1 MMGFNFLD
9 IFASAVVFTLAIVLT
24 FVKMPDGE
32 HWRAIRRMNKLLII
46 CYIVMGISNI
56 VTAILMGNDSP
67 SPIMMVSILV
77 VSMYQAMLFT
87 ATCVVFIYPK
97 KISVSWLI
105 INAVVIAII
114 SVGIVTLVCM
124 KGNFV
129 EVGIWTGIIVYA
141 AELAYYCRLFSN
153 SYKNSLRKLEE
164 NFDEDMRD
172 SLRLVKNSFIG
183 ALAVGICALMFVIFR
198 LGIICYNTFTCIYV
212 VYYVYLVI
220 SVINYRIESGYII
233 KAIASDEKASDKSP
247 DNENIEAELPPLAI
261 NPDAETQLSD
271 ALDKWVKEKQYVCN
285 DQTVEEIATELGTTH
300 TMLKW
305 YFTNRMH
312 TTFRTWRQNLR
323 LMEAKRLLSDENIP
337 TSAIPKLIGVVD
349 KSNFHKLFRKQE
361 GMTPQEYRNKIKH

>member
-1 MMGFNFLD
+1 MVASCVGFLGTCFSK
-9 IFASAVVFTLAIVLT
+9 A
-24 FVKMPDGE
+24 K
-32 HWRAIRRMNKLLII
+32 
-46 CYIVMGISNI
+46 
-56 VTAILMGNDSP
+56 TAIIEGCEKNC
-67 SPIMMVSILV
+67 ILCEETRNNKEFVDAILQCVGYINV
-77 VSMYQAMLFT
+77 VM
-87 ATCVVFIYPK
+87 
-97 KISVSWLI
+97 
-105 INAVVIAII
+105 
-114 SVGIVTLVCM
+114 
-124 KGNFV
+124 
-129 EVGIWTGIIVYA
+129 
-141 AELAYYCRLFSN
+141 
-153 SYKNSLRKLEE
+153 EE
-164 NFDEDMRD
+164 NQITKDSAGKFIGEAYD

-198 LGIICYNTFTCIYV
+198 LGIICYNIFTCIYV

-271 ALDKWVKEKQYVCN
+271 ALDKWVKEKQYVRN
-285 DQTVEEIATELGTTH
+285 DQTVEVIATELGTTH
-300 TMLKW
+300 AMLKW

-337 TSAIPKLIGVVD
+337 TSAIHKLIGVAD

-361 GMTPQEYRNKIKH
+361 GMTPQEYRDKLKH